1 MALSLVELD
10 ITNIEEMELG
20 LRMTAGTLT
29 SNKDRKDCLLKEIK
43 HQQLQRTTVSLT
55 ISKNTTGE
63 LLTIHYPCGNEKKS
77 FQAGELR
84 YVHDRAPVLLLL

>member
-1 MALSLVELD
+1 MVALSLVAMD

-55 ISKNTTGE
+55 ISKNTTGDF
-63 LLTIHYPCGNEKKS
+63 LPSTI
-77 FQAGELR
+77 
-84 YVHDRAPVLLLL
+84 PVEMKRSLSRREN